1 MLLAVAAFAGCS
13 KEENVILS
21 EGDKITRSIEQINT
35 PLLSVL
41 QSYRFWEESR
51 TFAYTEP
58 DGKGEEI
65 EVFDAA
71 KVASSAGV
79 DYKQAPWGNWQPYE
93 VLSYRDD
100 QFVKYIPMTKRV
112 RTYHYYDFD
121 IVDFEDGIFTF
132 TRNSEEYYL
141 KVLAYD
147 NNNLWIE
154 TNCYDKDKNYQKEF
168 GRADSYPYVRILYT
182 GLPER
187 SYPLE
192 GWASEEEITPFEVGY
207 PVVLP
212 ENFFDIAED
221 APIWKVEKGYELVY
235 DKEKFL
241 FGDNLVVYKGLGGGS
256 IQEYPTGK
264 KMPPIGYSAY
274 WYKFVDGIFYQI
286 EYDGYEVKRGAFI
299 PRLKIK
305 KCENPENYL
314 IGITDNNELVV
325 SVENYNTLIDK
336 PYRAYYSN
344 WREFNSVHCHYLTI
358 EKSDEVIK
366 YLKDIYADE
375 DRDWTRVEFSSY
387 DK

>member
-1 MLLAVAAFAGCS
+1 MKKLLLMLLAVAAFAGCS

-65 EVFDAA
+65 AVFDAA
-71 KVASSAGV
+71 KVASSEGV
-79 DYKQAPWGNWQPYE
+79 DYKQDPWGNWQPYE

-182 GLPER
+182 GLPEK

-192 GWASEEEITPFEVGY
+192 GWASEEEITPFKVGY

-221 APIWKVEKGYELVY
+221 APIWKATKSYSLVY
-235 DKEKFL
+235 DRDNVM
-241 FGDNLVVYKGLGGGS
+241 FGKNLVVHKALG
-256 IQEYPTGK
+256 EKPCVENFNPK
-264 KMPPIGYSAY
+264 RGYS
-274 WYKFVDGIFYQI
+274 WYKFVDGTFYKISYELKAIGFGVAQPYFTISKCDNPYNFLLGITENNQI
-286 EYDGYEVKRGAFI
+286 IISERDYKVLINEPYYQSGDFRELTCYYLSEGTEEDIEQIKQLLED
-299 PRLKIK
+299 PDIK
-305 KCENPENYL
+305 KE
-314 IGITDNNELVV
+314 
-325 SVENYNTLIDK
+325 
-336 PYRAYYSN
+336 
-344 WREFNSVHCHYLTI
+344 
-358 EKSDEVIK
+358 
-366 YLKDIYADE
+366 
-375 DRDWTRVEFSSY
+375 
-387 DK
+387 